1 MKCPCK
7 GCADRTITCHS
18 VCRRYAEW
26 KDWKEEGNRV
36 RAAEAVKRSISH
48 DQEMKYRKN
57 LKQGGKRK

>member
-7 GCADRTITCHS
+7 GCTDRTITCHS